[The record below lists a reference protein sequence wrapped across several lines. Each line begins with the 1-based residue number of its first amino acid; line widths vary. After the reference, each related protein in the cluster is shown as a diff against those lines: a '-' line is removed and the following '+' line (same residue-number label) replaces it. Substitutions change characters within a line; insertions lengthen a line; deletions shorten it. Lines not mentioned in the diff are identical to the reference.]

1 VSGIFLPISARTKAS
16 VYVDRLVQFNVSIIV
31 AGTRVS
37 MYVGRL
43 VKYDVSLDL
52 IIQRQELRCTWSQGS
67 IFASCKEWMKEAEEL
82 VYH

>member
-1 VSGIFLPISARTKAS
+1 VPDIFIPISVRTRVS

-31 AGTRVS
+31 ARTRVS

-52 IIQRQELRCTWSQGS
+52 IIQRQELLCTWSQGS
-67 IFASCKEWMKEAEEL
+67 IFASCKEWMKEAEML